1 MPRISALMAA
11 LLAAGLALPAYA
23 QTGSRPPKP
32 APVASSRAP
41 RAAPAARPGAPAPR
55 AAALTPAAQRAK
67 AVRGQILRTR
77 VGLSEERAG
86 KVEAI
91 LDRNAPER
99 RRLQGEI
106 QAATKALREL
116 MRANSQDQ
124 QAYARALEQLRAG
137 QKALRNLRE
146 REDEAVR
153 QVLKPREQALLLRSL
168 ENLRR
173 KARAP
178 APPPRPRA

>member
-1 MPRISALMAA
+1 
-11 LLAAGLALPAYA
+11 
-23 QTGSRPPKP
+23 
-32 APVASSRAP
+32 
-41 RAAPAARPGAPAPR
+41 
-55 AAALTPAAQRAK
+55 
-67 AVRGQILRTR
+67 VRGQILRTR